1 MSNNADDAGKRIEL
15 QLGLFQLTDTESNEL
30 VSNEHYTNALES
42 IELMPRFYRGKGAC
56 KPIGSK
62 TEKLQ
67 NQDALWK
74 KQYTENGQIQTCEV
88 TPAIIT
94 RKEKKEEVNYLAFP
108 SDAEEVIEKICFYL
122 ATRMGLTKT
131 SIGGMMRSGIF
142 VSLYQIRVELIK
154 VKKTKS
160 YAQVRESLN
169 VIDRSNTIAH
179 IPKRDGNGTIQGH
192 RNVIDKVFMEHTDS
206 SIGSDK
212 VWISF
217 SDYVVGEIE
226 KLRYRQVPHKKI
238 LTGRLSL
245 TRFLYTYL
253 SVHWRTAQEQ
263 RKEAVSLNDV
273 MERFGRKDKS
283 FESERRDM
291 RRALQELVDKKV
303 ILAVPPAERV
313 TENNKE
319 DYSYYV
325 TPTYEF
331 VKEMIKSNS
340 KHKGLR
346 KLAEEIRL
354 GERTALP
361 SSIGRARSTRS
372 WEKTE

>member
-1 MSNNADDAGKRIEL
+1 MSNNADVAGKKIEL

-94 RKEKKEEVNYLAFP
+94 RKENKEEVNYLAFP

-131 SIGGMMRSGIF
+131 SIGGMIRSGIF

-179 IPKRDGNGTIQGH
+179 IPKRGGGTIQGH

-217 SDYVVGEIE
+217 SDYVVSEIE

-313 TENNKE
+313 TANNKE

-346 KLAEEIRL
+346 QLAEEIRA
-354 GERTALP
+354 GERSALP
-361 SSIGRARSTRS
+361 TSIGRARSTRS
-372 WEKTE
+372 WDKTN